1 MKVRK
6 PISTLSKGVFARG
19 AYINLFLCWAMKPL
33 IIEGPI
39 SNIGGLFLLE
49 MPTFDEDRNEHYN
62 EMQRADNM
70 GS

>member
-1 MKVRK
+1 
-6 PISTLSKGVFARG
+6 
-19 AYINLFLCWAMKPL
+19 MKPL

-70 GS
+70 GSWVGDKNYEWCCCMRY